1 MLQWT
6 TMSPVIIQQNKNILI
21 KQTHKYNTHTALGL
35 TFEFFSLNEP
45 DGLGRLRSAS
55 TLAHYL
61 DLEGHSVLAATMTQ
75 H

>member
-1 MLQWT
+1 
-6 TMSPVIIQQNKNILI
+6 MSLVILQQNKNILT
-21 KQTHKYNTHTALGL
+21 KQTHKYNTHTVLEL

-45 DGLGRLRSAS
+45 DGLGHLRSAS
-55 TLAHYL
+55 TLAQCL